1 MAPGRLKVARSARIA
16 GHYGSGPRPAARV
29 PRAAAGRLL
38 LQAAKGIPPV
48 ISQALLAAR
57 GLATAPQDTL
67 ESVCGKQPGI
77 ACRLT
82 WDVLHNRTSADLVK
96 VWLAQPVSVV
106 LRILFVL
113 LVAVLIRI
121 AAHRLINKITSRAAQ
136 PGANGKSDAAHL
148 LMGERRRQRAKALGS
163 ILSNAASVLIFG
175 IAAVTIAGDLGL
187 NLAPVLASAGVLGI
201 AIGFGAQSLVR
212 DFLAGIFMLLEDQ
225 YGVGDVI
232 DSGYATGT
240 VEAVSLRVTT
250 LRDVNG
256 VVWYVRNGT
265 INRIGNESQGW
276 ARAVIDFPVAY
287 DQDLPRVRQVM
298 TETAAQMW
306 QEERWHDV
314 ITEEPEVWGVEAV
327 YSDAIVMRLVAR
339 TLPLRQWE
347 VARELRER
355 LKMALNFAAAPGQA
369 IQATVSAGR
378 APTAGAEAQAPAL
391 QQPAGP
397 QPPVAR

>member
-1 MAPGRLKVARSARIA
+1 
-16 GHYGSGPRPAARV
+16 
-29 PRAAAGRLL
+29 
-38 LQAAKGIPPV
+38 V

-57 GLATAPQDTL
+57 ALATASGDTL
-67 ESVCGKQPGI
+67 ESVCGSNGQQPGI
-77 ACRLT
+77 ACRLV
-82 WDVLHNRTSADLVK
+82 WDVTHSKNAAQLTDVY
-96 VWLAQPVSVV
+96 LAGPVSVV

-113 LVAVLIRI
+113 LIAVIIRLL
-121 AAHRLINKITSRAAQ
+121 AHRAINKITVRAAD
-136 PGANGKSDAAHL
+136 GRGLGKADAASVL
-148 LMGERRRQRAKALGS
+148 GGERRRQRANALGS
-163 ILSNAASVLIFG
+163 ILRNAASVLIFG

-201 AIGFGAQSLVR
+201 AVGFGAQSLVR

-287 DQDLPRVRQVM
+287 DQDLPHVRSIM
-298 TETAAQMW
+298 KETAAQMW

-355 LKMALNFAAAPGQA
+355 LKTALNFAAAPGQPIETVA
-369 IQATVSAGR
+369 TTDTQAS
-378 APTAGAEAQAPAL
+378 APAL
-391 QQPAGP
+391 PKPGA
-397 QPPVAR
+397 QPPPQTP